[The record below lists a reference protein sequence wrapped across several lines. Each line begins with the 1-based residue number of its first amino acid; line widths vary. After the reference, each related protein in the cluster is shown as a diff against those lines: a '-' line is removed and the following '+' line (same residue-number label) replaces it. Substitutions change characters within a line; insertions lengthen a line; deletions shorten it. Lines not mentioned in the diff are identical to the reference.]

1 MKLSVLIIDDE
12 DQARR
17 LLNNLVRDR
26 YPDAHIFEAANLL
39 DGVKIL
45 KENLIDL
52 VLSDI
57 NMPHHNGLEIVN
69 FFKSGELTAQIIFIT
84 AYDHYAIEA
93 FKSNAVDY
101 ILKPVDEDE
110 LYTAIDKATLKGNK
124 DGAIM
129 DSIKKAV
136 DKLAIN
142 KIALEVP
149 KGYMFVTP
157 DEIIMFEA
165 DAMYTHVHLT
175 SGKKELISKP
185 LKYFVDQLKDNFLF
199 YRPQRSFLI
208 NLKHIKEV
216 RRDEALFI
224 IMENNKAITVSRDR
238 KKSFIEMLEKMF

>member
-1 MKLSVLIIDDE
+1 MKLSLLIIDDE

-26 YPDAHIFEAANLL
+26 YNDAHIFEAANLL
-39 DGVKIL
+39 EGVKII
-45 KENLIDL
+45 KENPIDI

-57 NMPHHNGLEIVN
+57 NMPIHNGLEIVN
-69 FFKSGELTAQIIFIT
+69 FFDPGELNATIIFVT

-93 FKSNAVDY
+93 FKTNAVDY

-110 LYTAIDKATLKGNK
+110 LYQAIDKALRKVKK
-124 DGAIM
+124 DDQVIN
-129 DSIKKAV
+129 SIKRAV

-142 KIALEVP
+142 KISIEVP
-149 KGYMFVTP
+149 KGYMFVSP

-165 DAMYTHVHLT
+165 DSMYTHVHLT

-216 RRDEALFI
+216 RKDEALFI
-224 IMENNKAITVSRDR
+224 IMENDKAITVSRDR
-238 KKSFIEMLEKMF
+238 KKSFIEMLQTVF